1 MFEGIADRPR
11 AYRSAG
17 LVTEIATERWQVTAY
32 HALRRAVFV
41 AEQGMFRSS
50 DEDAE
55 DEIALPIVS
64 MTTSHGMLD
73 EVVGTVRIFG
83 KPSAPPGTWY
93 GGRLAVAPDYRRHGL
108 IGESLIRAAVC
119 SAHALGCRRFLATV
133 QRNVVRYFER
143 HHFTVCGEVNVCGVA
158 HAWMEADLGHYPPRY
173 FGRVPAS
180 FLVPLSQT
188 TEAA

>member
-1 MFEGIADRPR
+1 MFEGTDARPR
-11 AYRSAG
+11 VYRSAE
-17 LVTEIATERWQVTAY
+17 LVTEIATEGWQVTAY

-41 AEQGMFRSS
+41 AEQGMFTTS

-55 DEIALPIVS
+55 DEVALPIVS

-73 EVVGTVRIFG
+73 EVVGTVRIFS
-83 KPSAPPGTWY
+83 KPGALPGTWY
-93 GGRLAVAPDYRRHGL
+93 GGRLAVAPAYRRHGL

-143 HHFTVCGEVNVCGVA
+143 HHFIVCGDVNVCGVA

-173 FGRVPAS
+173 FGRGPAS
-180 FLVPLSQT
+180 LLGPWSQK